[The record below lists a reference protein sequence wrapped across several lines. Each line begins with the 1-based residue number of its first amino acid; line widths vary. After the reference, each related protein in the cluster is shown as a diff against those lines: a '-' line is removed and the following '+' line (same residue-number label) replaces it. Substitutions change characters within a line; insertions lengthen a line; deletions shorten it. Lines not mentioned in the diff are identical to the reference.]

1 MSEVR
6 DAPYCFVLDEGRGD
20 EVHAVV
26 DVGSRWMELP
36 HAAARSRGF
45 VLLPGE
51 ELRTGEFE
59 VDASHCVYLQ
69 AMRAAPEV
77 SGDGLEL
84 ELRFQDGDDDLPL
97 AALHVGNEQDAAQ
110 PLARCLDL
118 RAYAG
123 RRGRL
128 LLRCLP
134 GAAGD
139 PLGDWAAILAWCV
152 ATDDMLGLARAR
164 SQHAWRLANESGR
177 FVDVYRDPVYGTQQA
192 SAEGASA
199 ARDVPVEAFG
209 EAAMPQP
216 RVVTG
221 PFAVQAEP
229 EPGETGFGY
238 AVRLLALLD
247 PPRIDFAE
255 RLRMLAANGR
265 RPRLLSLCA
274 GEARVEADLIARS
287 GVACDLTLV
296 DLSAELLRRAA
307 ARFPESVALRLA
319 QGQVESFAAQ
329 DGGYDAVMFVSGL
342 HHVVELE
349 AVLARS
355 AAALAPDGEFWLIGE
370 QVGPVGN
377 RLPSDARV
385 VAQALFRALPERLR
399 FNRLLGRVDEQLPDL
414 DCASSSFEGIRS
426 DEIPLVLSRYFAP
439 IAEERRNCF
448 LWRFIDLPYAANY
461 DPGRGEDAATLRK
474 LVAEEYAFYAGGGL
488 GCELNAIYR
497 GKLAARR

>member
-1 MSEVR
+1 MSPVR
-6 DAPYCFVLDEGRGD
+6 GARFFFVLDEGHGD
-20 EVHAVV
+20 EVQAVAE
-26 DVGSRWMELP
+26 VGPRWMELP

-51 ELRTGEFE
+51 ELRTGEFD
-59 VDASHCVYLQ
+59 VDASHCVCLQ
-69 AMRAAPEV
+69 AMRAVPEV
-77 SGDGLEL
+77 SVDGLDL
-84 ELRFQDGDDDLPL
+84 ELRFEGGGDVLPL
-97 AALHVGNEQDAAQ
+97 ATLHVGNEQDATQ
-110 PLARCLDL
+110 PLARFLDL

-128 LLRCLP
+128 VLRCLP

-139 PLGDWAAILAWCV
+139 PRGDWAAILAWCV

-164 SQHAWRLANESGR
+164 SQHAWRLANESGH
-177 FVDVYRDPVYGTQQA
+177 FVDVYRDRVYGA
-192 SAEGASA
+192 GEACAEQHSVAQET
-199 ARDVPVEAFG
+199 PIEAFG
-209 EAAMPQP
+209 DDVASQP
-216 RVVTG
+216 DVATR
-221 PFAVQAEP
+221 PFASQPAP
-229 EPGETGFGY
+229 APGETGFEY
-238 AVRLLALLD
+238 AVRLLAAFD

-274 GEARVEADLIARS
+274 GEARIEADLVARS

-296 DLSAELLRRAA
+296 DLSAEMLRRAA

-319 QGQVESFAAQ
+319 QGQVESFTAQ
-329 DGGYDAVMFVSGL
+329 DGRYDAVMFVSGL

-349 AVLARS
+349 AVLARC

-377 RLPSDARV
+377 RLPADARV
-385 VAQALFRALPERLR
+385 VADALFRALPERLR

-448 LWRFIDLPYAANY
+448 LWRLVDLPYAANY
-461 DPGRGEDAATLRK
+461 DPARDEDAATLRK

-488 GCELNAIYR
+488 GCELNGIYR
-497 GKLAARR
+497 GKLGARR